1 MKQERDRL
9 WKTKALICSTGNR
22 ENKDGIVMSSV
33 LDFTAGDQDVNAYEN
48 IVVKI
53 ADLGNACWMKD
64 ECNHLIQTREYRS
77 PEVILGANWTEK
89 ADLWSLACM
98 VSAIKG

>member
-1 MKQERDRL
+1 
-9 WKTKALICSTGNR
+9 
-22 ENKDGIVMSSV
+22 MSSV